1 MRIGLV
7 YDLIDDYLAE
17 GYTEEEAAEFDAPVT
32 IDSIEAALKAN
43 GHTVERVGGL
53 KKLIAALAIG
63 KRWDMVF
70 NIAEGMF
77 GLGREAQVPAVL
89 DAYCIP
95 YTFSP
100 TDVMVTTM
108 NKALTKTVVREAG
121 VPTPDFAVVSS
132 AADAKTIKLPYPLFV
147 KPVAE
152 GTSKGVSETSR
163 VTNAADLAAKCAEV
177 NKMFKQPA
185 LVETF
190 LSGREFTVGIIG
202 SGKRARVIG
211 VMEITFKESGD
222 QSCYSY
228 RNKIGWHEIMT
239 LVDDADARRAGEMAL
254 KAWRALG
261 CCDAGRVDTRLDAA
275 GVPNFI
281 EANPLA
287 GLRPEYSE
295 LTILAKQAGMSYEA
309 LIGAIV
315 DEAAKRYKH
324 LAPKKARH
332 EDRCPA

>member
-17 GYTEEEAAEFDAPVT
+17 GYSEEEAAEFDAPVT
-32 IDSIEAALKAN
+32 IDSIEAALIAN
-43 GHTVERVGGL
+43 GHKVERVGGL
-53 KKLIAALAIG
+53 KKLIAALALG

-70 NIAEGMF
+70 NIAEGMY
-77 GLGREAQVPAVL
+77 GLGREAQVPAIL

-108 NKALTKTVVREAG
+108 NKATTKILVRQAG
-121 VPTPDFAVVSS
+121 VPTPDFAVCSS
-132 AADAKTIKLPYPLFV
+132 AAEARAVKLPFPLFV

-163 VTNAADLAAKCAEV
+163 VTNTDELVAKVAEV
-177 NKMFKQPA
+177 NRMYKQPA

-190 LSGREFTVGIIG
+190 LPGREFTVGILG
-202 SGKRARVIG
+202 GGKRARVVG

-228 RNKIGWHEIMT
+228 RNKMGWHEIMT
-239 LVDDADARRAGEMAL
+239 LVDDPTARAAGEMAL

-261 CCDAGRVDTRLDAA
+261 CCDGGRIDVRVDAQ

-295 LTILAKQAGMSYEA
+295 LTILSEQAGLPYNA

-315 DEAAKRYKH
+315 EEAALRQKRRI
-324 LAPKKARH
+324 PKRVRY

>member
-1 MRIGLV
+1 MHIGLV

-17 GYTEEEAAEFDAPVT
+17 GYSEEEAAEFDVLFT
-32 IDSIEAALKAN
+32 IESIEAALKAN

-70 NIAEGMF
+70 NIAEGMY

-108 NKALTKTVVREAG
+108 NKALTKTVVRDAG
-121 VPTPDFAVVSS
+121 IPTPDFAVVSCAS
-132 AADAKTIKLPYPLFV
+132 DAKAVRLPYPLFV

-152 GTSKGVSETSR
+152 GTSKGVSENSR
-163 VTNAADLAAKCAEV
+163 VTNGAELAARAAEI
-177 NKMFKQPA
+177 NKQFRQPA

-190 LSGREFTVGIIG
+190 LPGREFTVGILG

-211 VMEITFKESGD
+211 VMEITFKETGD

-228 RNKIGWHEIMT
+228 RNKIDAHEVMT
-239 LVDDADARRAGEMAL
+239 LVDDDDSKRAGEMAL
-254 KAWRALG
+254 RAWRALG
-261 CCDAGRVDTRLDAA
+261 CCDAGRVDTWLDAN

-295 LTILAKQAGMSYEA
+295 LTVLALQAGLSYEA
-309 LIGAIV
+309 LIGGIV

-324 LAPKKARH
+324 LLPKKVRA